1 MPSLKEI
8 KGRIASVKSTRKIT
22 SAMKMVASSKLH
34 HAQVAIQNMLPYETM
49 LEHILKSFLAAEAEA
64 QTIYDQERPVH
75 RVALVV
81 FSSNSSLCGGFNANV
96 IKLMQRTVQA
106 YTEEL
111 GEGTVEIYPIGRKV
125 AEKARKLGYNT
136 QGDYAD
142 LVRQYYYRYYDIAP
156 FSSAHE
162 ESYHV
167 AGYADAAF
175 RHQFL
180 QAIGDEKRAAAL
192 EERMKTERGG
202 SGSLSVAID
211 DIDRLLANIPLDR

>member
-1 MPSLKEI
+1 MRKVQADKKSFGI
-8 KGRIASVKSTRKIT
+8 VKF
-22 SAMKMVASSKLH
+22 L
-34 HAQVAIQNMLPYETM
+34 NML
-49 LEHILKSFLAAEAEA
+49 ILVAFLAA
-64 QTIYDQERPVH
+64 V
-75 RVALVV
+75 VVLVRMVGELRSV
-81 FSSNSSLCGGFNANV
+81 FDRDRYSDPEYSL
-96 IKLMQRTVQA
+96 Q
-106 YTEEL
+106 
-111 GEGTVEIYPIGRKV
+111 
-125 AEKARKLGYNT
+125 